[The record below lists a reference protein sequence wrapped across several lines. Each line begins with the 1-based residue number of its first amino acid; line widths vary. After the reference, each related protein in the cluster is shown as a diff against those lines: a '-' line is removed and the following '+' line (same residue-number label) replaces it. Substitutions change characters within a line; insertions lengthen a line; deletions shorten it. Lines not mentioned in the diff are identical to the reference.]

1 MTRLILT
8 ADASSAGC
16 VVSAGLAD
24 LAVAIELRMVWGPHR
39 SDVELAAFLEART
52 TQGLDPSWLYSL
64 PQQRRKLSGFEN
76 LGLIEACER
85 CETVELWMEMEP
97 NAQLVLI
104 WLLDY
109 LGPRAK
115 TLGII
120 LRYVDIALAETDPK
134 DVAKRKFLSV
144 AVNDHHLEIASL
156 AWQAFQAP
164 TPHAWFNLLS
174 GDLSMLPQLRRC
186 VLEMLEELPGRT
198 TGLGASELRILEL
211 IAAGYVHPFELFPHF
226 KQRFQRR
233 VYDYWE
239 AGALL
244 DRLALAPIPA
254 VSDLAEWPFTLEMHN
269 EAARY
274 ERYKESR
281 LSLTALG
288 NDILAGKED
297 FSRHN
302 PIDRWWGGTHLT
314 NDNLWRWDP
323 ALIAPSRRGRA
334 ACRRMGRAQR
344 NPSWCRTRG
353 DDRDGFRFALPILQK
368 RHSAACA

>member
-8 ADASSAGC
+8 ADSSSAGC

-24 LAVAIELRMVWGPHR
+24 LAVAIELRMVWGPPR
-39 SDVELAAFLEART
+39 SDAELAAFLAART
-52 TQGLDPSWLYSL
+52 GQEPGSHWLDSVP
-64 PQQRRKLSGFEN
+64 PRRLQKFDLSD

-85 CETVELWMEMEP
+85 CEMVELWMDTEP

-115 TLGII
+115 ALRMI
-120 LRYVDIALAETDPK
+120 LRHVDASLGSAEPARLAKSKFMGVAITDE
-134 DVAKRKFLSV
+134 
-144 AVNDHHLEIASL
+144 HLEIASL
-156 AWQAFQAP
+156 AWQAYRAP
-164 TPHAWFNLLS
+164 TPHAWFDLLS
-174 GDLSMLPQLRRC
+174 RDLSILPQLRRC
-186 VLEMLEELPGRT
+186 VLEMLEELPGRA

-211 IAAGYVHPFELFPHF
+211 IAAGYVHPFEVFPHF

-233 VYDYWE
+233 VFDYWE

-244 DRLALAPIPA
+244 EGLALAPVPA
-254 VSDLAEWPFTLEMHN
+254 VSGLSESPFTLAMHDDR
-269 EAARY
+269 ERY

-288 NDILAGKED
+288 KAILAGTED

-302 PIDRWWGGTHLT
+302 PIDRWWGGTRLT
-314 NDNLWRWDP
+314 NDRLWRWDP
-323 ALIAPSRRGRA
+323 VLLVP
-334 ACRRMGRAQR
+334 
-344 NPSWCRTRG
+344 
-353 DDRDGFRFALPILQK
+353 
-368 RHSAACA
+368 